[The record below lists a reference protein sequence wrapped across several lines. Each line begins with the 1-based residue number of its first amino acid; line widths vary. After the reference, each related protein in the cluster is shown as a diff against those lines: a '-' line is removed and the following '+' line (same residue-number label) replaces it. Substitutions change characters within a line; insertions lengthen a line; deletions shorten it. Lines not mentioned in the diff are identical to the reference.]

1 MRKIILI
8 ILVLLIGC
16 ETSLISPQ
24 EKSIKLEPIVNSR
37 SSKPMFL
44 PGSNFN
50 HDKAF
55 WVPISY
61 YAPVKDNTNANIR
74 LLVPL
79 MYDPD
84 YGMTQVTTLNIF
96 GADSLE
102 LDGFDM
108 IIYSQD
114 FSQIISY
121 PPDEGQTLTAPYT
134 DTSIVMIVYRDS
146 SINSIPNVRYEA
158 GYLNVPQKP
167 IMGFYFVVTDY
178 FVY

>member
-8 ILVLLIGC
+8 ILVLFIGC
-16 ETSLISPQ
+16 EKSLNSPQ

-44 PGSNFN
+44 PGSSFN
-50 HDKAF
+50 HDKVF

-61 YAPVKDNTNANIR
+61 YAPIKDNTNANIR

-102 LDGFDM
+102 LDGSDM
-108 IIYSQD
+108 IIYRQD

-121 PPDEGQTLTAPYT
+121 PSDQGQNLTAPYT
-134 DTSIVMIVYRDS
+134 DTSVVMIVYRDS
-146 SINSIPNVRYEA
+146 TMNIIPNARYET
-158 GYLNVPQKP
+158 GYLNVPQKS

>member
-1 MRKIILI
+1 LRKIILI
-8 ILVLLIGC
+8 ILVLFIGC
-16 ETSLISPQ
+16 EKSLISPQ
-24 EKSIKLEPIVNSR
+24 EKSIKLEPIVNS
-37 SSKPMFL
+37 KPVIF

-50 HDKAF
+50 HDKVF

-61 YAPVKDNTNANIR
+61 YAPIKDNTNANIR

-79 MYDPD
+79 MYDHD

-102 LDGFDM
+102 LDGSDM

-121 PPDEGQTLTAPYT
+121 PSDQGQNLIAPYT

-146 SINSIPNVRYEA
+146 TMNIIPNARYEA

-167 IMGFYFVVTDY
+167 IMGFYFIVTDY